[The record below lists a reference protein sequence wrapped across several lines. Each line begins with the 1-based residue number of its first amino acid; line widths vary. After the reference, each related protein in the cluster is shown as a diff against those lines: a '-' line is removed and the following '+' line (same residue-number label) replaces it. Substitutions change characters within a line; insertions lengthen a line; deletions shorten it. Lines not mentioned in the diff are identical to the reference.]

1 MALRVAVVGAGS
13 WGTTVAM
20 LSAANNHTVLWA
32 RRKPVADEIVTA
44 RANSTY
50 LPGVEL
56 PASLAATSSIE
67 EAVRDAEVIVM
78 AVPSHGFRSVLEE
91 AAPHATPGIP
101 VVSLAK
107 GLEPRTRLR
116 MTQVISEVL
125 PGHPA
130 GALTGPNLAREIV
143 AG

>member
-13 WGTTVAM
+13 WGTTVAT
-20 LSAANNHTVLWA
+20 LSAANNDTVLWA
-32 RRKPVADEIVTA
+32 RRKAVADEIVADRT
-44 RANSTY
+44 NSTY

-56 PASLAATSSIE
+56 ASSLAATSSLE

-91 AAPHATPGIP
+91 AAPYAAPGIP

-107 GLEPRTRLR
+107 GLEPGTQLR
-116 MTQVISEVL
+116 MTQVI
-125 PGHPA
+125 
-130 GALTGPNLAREIV
+130 
-143 AG
+143 